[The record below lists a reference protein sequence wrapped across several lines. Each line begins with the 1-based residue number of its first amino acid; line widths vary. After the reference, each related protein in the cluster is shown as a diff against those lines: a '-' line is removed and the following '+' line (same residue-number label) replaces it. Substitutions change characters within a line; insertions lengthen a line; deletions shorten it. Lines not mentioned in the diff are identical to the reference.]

1 MLQNPELKVDLEF
14 DKLLFSDD
22 DCTPLAIPFF
32 YKHVVRNRDGS
43 KRPCQACNQ
52 NPSGNVEGSVDC
64 PYCESVG
71 YEWVDG
77 ISEGWFFSQSY
88 MTDRSIVSS
97 VPLQAAT
104 ANFNKIYLAFKK
116 DLKLKES
123 DVILKPE
130 LTLMDGRMV
139 IPIKNDGMFKVY
151 ESLNLSSNQTQS
163 EYNIVSLTSTFG
175 NYFRGIL
182 KDE

>member
-14 DKLLFSDD
+14 EKLLFTDD

-32 YKHVVRNRDGS
+32 YKHITRTRNGQ
-43 KRPCQACNQ
+43 KIPCKACNQ
-52 NPSGNVEGSVDC
+52 SPSGNVEGSVDC
-64 PYCESVG
+64 PYCEGIG
-71 YEWVDG
+71 YEWKEG
-77 ISEGWFFSQSY
+77 IGEGWFFSQSY

-116 DLKLKES
+116 DIRLKES
-123 DVILKPE
+123 DIILKPE
-130 LTLMDGRMV
+130 LREDTRV
-139 IPIKNDGMFKVY
+139 VVPIVNDGMYKVY

-163 EYNIVSLTSTFG
+163 EYNIVTLTSTFG
-175 NYFRGIL
+175 NYFRNLL